1 MNTIKAVSRLAGGL
15 SLFGEKAGAHGAN
28 GKGTLLEKV
37 KKQEQEELQE
47 EDEKLAAEE
56 EAKKRRESEKR
67 KSKEKL
73 LEKEK
78 IEKEKAERKI
88 AAQQNLAS
96 KKNEMKNAEQR
107 KLSNNNYIKKPE
119 DTTKTITKYDNHHGS
134 DKQNPNNHQNEIT
147 NENEEPDKFLA
158 NGNLKTSSSA
168 NKESIKLGVTKP
180 KEFVS
185 TNSRRTS
192 RPQTGG
198 VANRIAAF
206 QKGDL
211 YWQKKG
217 KCKQIFYCC

>member
-28 GKGTLLEKV
+28 GKGTFLEKV
-37 KKQEQEELQE
+37 KKQEQKELQE
-47 EDEKLAAEE
+47 EDEKLVAEE
-56 EAKKRRESEKR
+56 EARKRRENEKR

-78 IEKEKAERKI
+78 IEKEKAERKT
-88 AAQQNLAS
+88 AAQQNLVI
-96 KKNEMKNAEQR
+96 KKNETKNAEEPE
-107 KLSNNNYIKKPE
+107 LNNNNYSKKPG
-119 DTTKTITKYDNHHGS
+119 DTTKTRTKYDNHHGS
-134 DKQNPNNHQNEIT
+134 GKQNHNIHQHEIT
-147 NENEEPDKFLA
+147 NENEAPDKFLA
-158 NGNLKTSSSA
+158 NGNLKTSSSG

-180 KEFVS
+180 KGFVS

-206 QKGDL
+206 QQGDL

-217 KCKQIFYCC
+217 KCKQIFHWR

>member
-1 MNTIKAVSRLAGGL
+1 
-15 SLFGEKAGAHGAN
+15 
-28 GKGTLLEKV
+28 
-37 KKQEQEELQE
+37 
-47 EDEKLAAEE
+47 
-56 EAKKRRESEKR
+56 
-67 KSKEKL
+67 
-73 LEKEK
+73 
-78 IEKEKAERKI
+78 
-88 AAQQNLAS
+88 
-96 KKNEMKNAEQR
+96 MKNAEQR

-147 NENEEPDKFLA
+147 NESEEPDKFLA

>member
-28 GKGTLLEKV
+28 GKGTFLEKV

-78 IEKEKAERKI
+78 AERKI

-107 KLSNNNYIKKPE
+107 KLNNNNYIKKPE

-180 KEFVS
+180 KGFVS

>member
-78 IEKEKAERKI
+78 AERKI

-107 KLSNNNYIKKPE
+107 KLNNNNYIKKPE